1 MPPRKCAL
9 CLTQPRRGD
18 LFVERKPLKNCFSY
32 QVHGFTIHSEIEC
45 PELAPERNDNP
56 DVRVCFGSLSHIP
69 LDEERQGTNNFTG
82 EGTML
87 LNIRGVARFSVRN
100 GEEIVIDP
108 CPEAE
113 ESLLRL
119 FLLGTAFGCI
129 LHQRRL
135 LPLHANAI
143 LHNGEAV
150 LFLGHSGMGKSTL
163 AAAMKGRGYKVLAD
177 DVCAVKVQPG
187 EEPLVYPGIPQIKLW
202 KETVEYL
209 GGDLNSMKRLFREEE
224 KYALPVHDLYYDKPL
239 RIKCIYI
246 LHVYAGKELRILDL
260 NPLEKV
266 HAIKNYTYRKGMVVK
281 MGIVTGNL
289 DMCGSLAR
297 SAPLRIIL
305 RPNVGFLLEELIEL
319 IEKDLQ

>member
-1 MPPRKCAL
+1 M
-9 CLTQPRRGD
+9 
-18 LFVERKPLKNCFSY
+18 KNCFFY
-32 QVHGFTIHSEIEC
+32 QVHGFTVHSEIEC
-45 PELAPERNDNP
+45 PELAPGRNDNP
-56 DVRVCFGSLSHIP
+56 DVRVRFGSLSHIP
-69 LDEERQGTNNFTG
+69 LDEGRQGTNNFTG
-82 EGTML
+82 EGNML

-113 ESLLRL
+113 EGLLRL

-129 LHQRRL
+129 LHQRKL

-143 LHNGEAV
+143 LHKGEAV
-150 LFLGHSGMGKSTL
+150 LFLGHSGVGKSTL

-177 DVCAVKVQPG
+177 DVCAVKVQHG

-209 GGDLNSMKRLFREEE
+209 GGDVNSMKRLFWEEE
-224 KYALPVHDLYYDKPL
+224 KYSLPVQHFYYDKPL
-239 RIKCIYI
+239 RIKSMYV
-246 LHVYAGKELRILDL
+246 LHVHVGMKLSILDM
-260 NPLEKV
+260 NPLEKI

-289 DMCGSLAR
+289 NMCGLLAR

-305 RPNVGFLLEELIEL
+305 RPNTGFLLRELIEL
-319 IEKDLQ
+319 IENDLQ